1 MKWGT
6 ILFHFARFPKF
17 EQCYHVFFHFLYL
30 MLSYRLKKEVL
41 PLIHSLCQD
50 VNYEVRA
57 CICSQLHY
65 VARSLD
71 AETVKPALLPSLV
84 ELASDEESHVR
95 LEAVE
100 TIVNMLP
107 TLQAGWCLIFKPLHT
122 MNQLNQ
128 VSILE
133 LNLSQQKRLSLC

>member
-1 MKWGT
+1 
-6 ILFHFARFPKF
+6 
-17 EQCYHVFFHFLYL
+17 

-65 VARSLD
+65 VASSLD
-71 AETVKPALLPSLV
+71 TETVKPVLLPSLV

-107 TLQAGWCLIFKPLHT
+107 NLQAGGCFAFD
-122 MNQLNQ
+122 
-128 VSILE
+128 
-133 LNLSQQKRLSLC
+133 

>member
-1 MKWGT
+1 
-6 ILFHFARFPKF
+6 
-17 EQCYHVFFHFLYL
+17 
-30 MLSYRLKKEVL
+30 MLSCRLKKEVL

-84 ELASDEESHVR
+84 ELASDSERHVR

-107 TLQAGWCLIFKPLHT
+107 NLQAG
-122 MNQLNQ
+122 
-128 VSILE
+128 
-133 LNLSQQKRLSLC
+133 

>member
-1 MKWGT
+1 MLEVTWVS
-6 ILFHFARFPKF
+6 ILLHFTRFQN
-17 EQCYHVFFHFLYL
+17 ENILT
-30 MLSYRLKKEVL
+30 LSYRLKKEVL

-84 ELASDEESHVR
+84 ELASDEESCVR

-107 TLQAGWCLIFKPLHT
+107 NLQAGW
-122 MNQLNQ
+122 
-128 VSILE
+128 
-133 LNLSQQKRLSLC
+133 

>member
-1 MKWGT
+1 VSCSYVLVGSKT
-6 ILFHFARFPKF
+6 CTVILSIF
-17 EQCYHVFFHFLYL
+17 CLSYL
-30 MLSYRLKKEVL
+30 VLSYRLKKEVL

-50 VNYEVRA
+50 VNCAVRA

-71 AETVKPALLPSLV
+71 TETVKPVLLPSLV
-84 ELASDEESHVR
+84 ELASDEESQVR

-107 TLQAGWCLIFKPLHT
+107 NLQAGWCLAFDCHLT
-122 MNQLNQ
+122 FTLSCLWVQA
-128 VSILE
+128 VS
-133 LNLSQQKRLSLC
+133 